1 MPMPER
7 PTFLS
12 LFSGIQT
19 GGLDLGLER
28 AGWQC
33 VGQVEIDPFCQAVL
47 AKQKTLVY
55 APVTFTFASGGKQV
69 EDRWL
74 PKDPTADPCPRCD
87 GRVELIPGDTS

>member
-1 MPMPER
+1 V
-7 PTFLS
+7 S
-12 LFSGIQT
+12 VNVQCA
-19 GGLDLGLER
+19 GGGQPPHLTAWSPIAKRYVLLADGDPC
-28 AGWQC
+28 GWK
-33 VGQVEIDPFCQAVL
+33 G
-47 AKQKTLVY
+47 KRKTLVY